1 MKILVLGVYYDGNLG
16 DAVICDCVA
25 ARLKQHFKEAQIDVC
40 DLLDRHE
47 FTKQPETSLDVI
59 LKQRRRRKLREWA
72 TVYFHWDK
80 QLRNE
85 QHKLERNEKYIDDI
99 CSWPYDLVVFAGGQ
113 VFMDAFSLF
122 LDAYIQRFS
131 GKKLPVIFNACGTG
145 PAFSRNIRKCL
156 SNALLN
162 PCVKLISSRDD
173 VKRIEKYYLHGKK
186 TAVETYDPA
195 LWVSDVY
202 GIVKNED
209 SDTVGLGMMF
219 VYNENIKKVTRFWT
233 NLIRHMEKRQIRWKI
248 FVNGDMGDVTF
259 AKHVLASMPELT
271 RPEEEY
277 FAPVPEKPEEL
288 VQVIASFKSLIS
300 FRLHSHIIAS
310 VLDIPTVAM
319 VWDNKLRFYFEK
331 IGHGE
336 RCMTVD
342 SDPEAVLARLE
353 RAEAEGYDRKIIE
366 EQKRYADNLLY
377 RAICENVEKAGA

>member
-156 SNALLN
+156 S
-162 PCVKLISSRDD
+162 K
-173 VKRIEKYYLHGKK
+173 
-186 TAVETYDPA
+186 
-195 LWVSDVY
+195 
-202 GIVKNED
+202 
-209 SDTVGLGMMF
+209 
-219 VYNENIKKVTRFWT
+219 
-233 NLIRHMEKRQIRWKI
+233 
-248 FVNGDMGDVTF
+248 
-259 AKHVLASMPELT
+259 
-271 RPEEEY
+271 
-277 FAPVPEKPEEL
+277 
-288 VQVIASFKSLIS
+288 
-300 FRLHSHIIAS
+300 
-310 VLDIPTVAM
+310 
-319 VWDNKLRFYFEK
+319 
-331 IGHGE
+331 
-336 RCMTVD
+336 
-342 SDPEAVLARLE
+342 
-353 RAEAEGYDRKIIE
+353 
-366 EQKRYADNLLY
+366 AD
-377 RAICENVEKAGA
+377 

>member
-1 MKILVLGVYYDGNLG
+1 MRVLVLGVYYDGNLG

-25 ARLKQHFKEAQIDVC
+25 ARIKYHFKEAQVDVC

-47 FTKQPETSLDVI
+47 FIKQQETPMDLI
-59 LKQRRRRKLREWA
+59 LKRRRRKKLRERA

-85 QHKLERNEKYIDDI
+85 QHKLENNKKYIEGICAQSYDI
-99 CSWPYDLVVFAGGQ
+99 VVFAGGQ
-113 VFMDAFSLF
+113 VFMDAFALF
-122 LDAYIQRFS
+122 LDAYIQHFS
-131 GKKLPVIFNACGTG
+131 KKKTPVIFNACGTG
-145 PAFSRNIRKCL
+145 PAFSKNIRKCL
-156 SNALLN
+156 SDALLN
-162 PCVKLISSRDD
+162 PCVKLISTRDD
-173 VKRIEKYYLHGKK
+173 VKLIEKYYLHGKK

-202 GIVKNED
+202 GVVKNCD

-219 VYNENIKKVTRFWT
+219 VYNKNIKDVTRFWT
-233 NLIRHMEKRQIRWKI
+233 GVIRLLEKRKVRWKI

-259 AKHVLASMPELT
+259 AKHVLDNIPELT
-271 RPEEEY
+271 RPKEEY

-342 SDPEAVLARLE
+342 SDPEEVLMRLE
-353 RAEAEGYDRKIIE
+353 RAEAEGYDRRIIE
-366 EQKRYADNLLY
+366 EQKQYADNLLY
-377 RAICENVEKAGA
+377 QAICESVEKAGA